1 MAFRDVLKKQR
12 QSGAGILP
20 AVGTAAGAS
29 IREAV
34 DIRNLL
40 FSKGSLLGALFPN
53 IKGFKADSI
62 TTKTRTSPT
71 SLLSMGAGSP
81 ALSDVKLDIISQNT
95 KISAKNSMI
104 LPSMA
109 RDMNVMR
116 QNIVKLVKLSGGK
129 ASTRADMF
137 FMKAAERERA
147 YESQMQE
154 SKAPSPVAVKET
166 ETGGGEKSGMLG
178 TLLKTL
184 GGILAIVGVG
194 MVAYFNSPEFK
205 KLVDE
210 RVIKPLSDNFDSFKE
225 KLIEVGKDFLMVA
238 AGVVAAYVGLKA
250 VAAAAA
256 GKLAL
261 LALANPVVLAGAIG
275 AAVGAWLISRDRK
288 KADTVMN
295 IQDRKATGEAV
306 SEEEEKVVQEWHRKH
321 NERDR
326 RQFESLNDLTNPQE
340 GPSTAALA
348 IKRFLRFGV
357 GKGDEALRNPQ
368 AAIETPAPT
377 PVPPAP
383 EPPSTAPTPAA
394 NSQSSGLDVESI
406 MEQVRRVEG
415 GRMGYD
421 AANRGRAGDTPGGM
435 PGLSGMTIAQVRQLQ
450 NERKLFAAG
459 AYQIIPNTMNM
470 ILENGVVKESDIFNK
485 ETQDKMGRWLI
496 ERRINLANRRGED
509 PQLQLSQEFASI
521 ANPETGRSFYEGK
534 GGNKALISSIYGP
547 DNNKGT
553 FLASASTS
561 AEQFR
566 MESMDALSM
575 IPSMLGLMMPKT
587 PSTPAQQVSI
597 PSTID
602 SDLFDALVMR
612 VTEYS

>member
-1 MAFRDVLKKQR
+1 
-12 QSGAGILP
+12 
-20 AVGTAAGAS
+20 
-29 IREAV
+29 
-34 DIRNLL
+34 
-40 FSKGSLLGALFPN
+40 
-53 IKGFKADSI
+53 
-62 TTKTRTSPT
+62 
-71 SLLSMGAGSP
+71 
-81 ALSDVKLDIISQNT
+81 
-95 KISAKNSMI
+95 
-104 LPSMA
+104 
-109 RDMNVMR
+109 
-116 QNIVKLVKLSGGK
+116 
-129 ASTRADMF
+129 
-137 FMKAAERERA
+137 
-147 YESQMQE
+147 
-154 SKAPSPVAVKET
+154 
-166 ETGGGEKSGMLG
+166 
-178 TLLKTL
+178 
-184 GGILAIVGVG
+184 
-194 MVAYFNSPEFK
+194 MVAYFSSPEFK
-205 KLVDE
+205 NLVDE
-210 RVIKPLSDNFDSFKE
+210 RVIKPLSDNFEQFKD
-225 KLIEVGKDFLMVA
+225 KLIQVGKDFLMVA

-295 IQDRKATGEAV
+295 IQDRKSTGEAV
-306 SEEEEKVVQEWHRKH
+306 SEEEEKLVQEWHRKH
-321 NERDR
+321 SARDQR
-326 RQFESLNDLTNPQE
+326 SHDSLNDLINPQQ
-340 GPSTAALA
+340 GPSALGNWFRNA
-348 IKRFLRFGV
+348 LRMGV
-357 GKGDEALRNPQ
+357 GKGDEALRNP
-368 AAIETPAPT
+368 T

-383 EPPSTAPTPAA
+383 EPSTAPTPAA
-394 NSQSSGLDVESI
+394 NSQSSGLDIESI

-450 NERKLFAAG
+450 KERKLFAAG
-459 AYQIIPNTMNM
+459 AYQIIPSTMNM

-485 ETQDKMGRWLI
+485 ATQDKMGRWLI

-547 DNNKGT
+547 DNNRGS

-561 AEQFR
+561 ADQFR

-575 IPSMLGLMMPKT
+575 IPSMLGLMVPKT
-587 PSTPAQQVSI
+587 PSTQAQQVSI

-602 SDLFDALVMR
+602 TDLFDALVMR

>member
-261 LALANPVVLAGAIG
+261 LALANPVVLAGAIA
-275 AAVGAWLISRDRK
+275 AAVGTYLISRDRK
-288 KADTVMN
+288 QADTAID
-295 IQDRKATGEAV
+295 IQERKARGEVV
-306 SEEEEKVVQEWHRKH
+306 SEEDEKTLQDFHKKH
-321 NERDR
+321 SERDQR
-326 RQFESLNDLTNPQE
+326 SHDSLNDLINPQE

-357 GKGDEALRNPQ
+357 GKGDEALRNPP
-368 AAIETPAPT
+368 APASSSTPTPA
-377 PVPPAP
+377 PPAP
-383 EPPSTAPTPAA
+383 EPSKTPTRTDGQSLLNRVMDQEGIVDQAIRDRIESLAQIESSMNPNARGPVLQRGMHRGDQAHGLLQIMPKTATEVGFTRQDIKDPEKAA
-394 NSQSSGLDVESI
+394 IAG
-406 MEQVRRVEG
+406 VRYFVKNLNRFQG
-415 GRMGYD
+415 NLD
-421 AANRGRAGDTPGGM
+421 AATVAHHSGPGGAQRWLKSGDAGTVDLAT
-435 PGLSGMTIAQVRQLQ
+435 GLSTNAYLAKVQSQTEMVVSETRVPGRQ
-450 NERKLFAAG
+450 
-459 AYQIIPNTMNM
+459 I
-470 ILENGVVKESDIFNK
+470 
-485 ETQDKMGRWLI
+485 
-496 ERRINLANRRGED
+496 
-509 PQLQLSQEFASI
+509 
-521 ANPETGRSFYEGK
+521 
-534 GGNKALISSIYGP
+534 
-547 DNNKGT
+547 
-553 FLASASTS
+553 ASASTVADMS
-561 AEQFR
+561 R
-566 MESMDALSM
+566 MEAMDNLSM